1 MLELP
6 NWKSILYQMHFHG
19 VEHLEPTRKFHTVCK
34 NTVSQIYS
42 ILYISIYHET
52 RISEEVST
60 F

>member
-19 VEHLEPTRKFHTVCK
+19 VEHLQPRKFHPVCN